1 MDELIS
7 RVNTSGFSSE
17 DIVLSSLVSLSS
29 LELVLVYM
37 GELMNYY
44 VRFIQHQGN
53 VKIF

>member
-17 DIVLSSLVSLSS
+17 DIVLSS